1 MTITDTHPPMWMNAA
16 EKFMVEF
23 FKLTRSHMDYS
34 DAIKLINMGYKNAQS
49 FINDCI
55 EYSSMIDKAQAHNH
69 EPIST
74 KISYDYDHTTR
85 FDENG
90 NLILPY
96 ENIIDVDDINDID
109 KLYNA

>member
-1 MTITDTHPPMWMNAA
+1 MAITATNPPMWMNAA
-16 EKFMVEF
+16 EKFMIEF

-55 EYSSMIDKAQAHNH
+55 EYGSVIDKAHQDR
-69 EPIST
+69 EPVS
-74 KISYDYDHTTR
+74 SVSHDYDSTTR